1 MLRRRVIPCLDVAN
15 GRVVKGT
22 RFVDLVDEGDPPEL
36 AARYA
41 DEGADEI
48 VFLDITAAP
57 EGRRTLLDV
66 VERTARRAFIPL
78 TVGGGVRTV
87 RDMRDVLR
95 AGADKVSLNTAAVA
109 DPSLVSRCAA
119 RFGRQ
124 AVVVAIDAR
133 RVAGAAPDAADP
145 RWEVLVRGGRDTT
158 TLEAVEWAV
167 RAAELGA
174 GELLVTSID
183 RDGTQS
189 GYDTAL
195 LRAITSRVT
204 VPVIASGGAA
214 APSDFVAAVRDGGAD
229 AVLAASIFH
238 RRIHAIA
245 DVKRALQ
252 AAGIPVRATQGVAA

>member
-1 MLRRRVIPCLDVAN
+1 MLRRRVIPCLDVAD

-36 AARYA
+36 AERYA
-41 DEGADEI
+41 REGADEL

-57 EGRRTLLDV
+57 ERRGTLLDV

-87 RDMRDVLR
+87 AEMRDVLR

-109 DPSLVSRCAA
+109 DPSLIARCAD

-124 AVVVAIDAR
+124 AVVVAIDALSTTP
-133 RVAGAAPDAADP
+133 GA
-145 RWEVLVRGGRDTT
+145 WEVVVKGGRERTGQD
-158 TLEAVEWAV
+158 AVAWAQ
-167 RAAELGA
+167 RAVELGA

-183 RDGTQS
+183 RDGTGS
-189 GYDTAL
+189 GFDTDL
-195 LRAITSRVT
+195 LRAISSTVL

-214 APSDFVAAVRDGGAD
+214 GPADFVAAVRDGGAD

-238 RRIHAIA
+238 RQIHAIA
-245 DVKRALQ
+245 DVKAAMA
-252 AAGIPVRATQGVAA
+252 AAGLPVRLVPQAVA